1 MELEESIK
9 LAVEGCGVELYD
21 IQTTKEHK
29 VNILRVYISHKDG
42 VNLDKCAHVSRMIS
56 PLLDIQEPMYGKY
69 NLEVSSPGIERK
81 LKTLHHFK
89 CSIGSDV
96 KIKEYSTEVLKGKL
110 LNVLDNGEIEVDDI
124 NNGIQKTTF
133 DNILAASTY
142 YDWNKETKRKK

>member
-9 LAVEGCGVELYD
+9 LAVEGCGVDLYD

-29 VNILRVYISHKDG
+29 VNILRVYVSHKDG

-56 PLLDIQEPMYGKY
+56 PLLDINEPMHGKY

-81 LKTLHHFK
+81 LKTLNHFK

-96 KIKEYSTEVLKGKL
+96 KIKEYSTDAFKGKL
-110 LNVLDNGEIEVDDI
+110 LEVSDDGIITIDDI
-124 NNGIQKTTF
+124 DNGIQTLKY
-133 DNILAASTY
+133 DDVLSASTY
-142 YDWNKETKRKK
+142 YNWNK

>member
-9 LAVEGCGVELYD
+9 LAVEGCGVDLYD
-21 IQTTKEHK
+21 IQQTKEHK

-56 PLLDIQEPMYGKY
+56 PLLDINEPMHGKY
-69 NLEVSSPGIERK
+69 TLEVSSPGIERK

-96 KIKEYSTEVLKGKL
+96 KVKNYSTETFKGKL
-110 LNVLDNGEIEVDDI
+110 LDVLDDGTITIDDI
-124 NNGIQKTTF
+124 DEGNQTIKF
-133 DNILAASTY
+133 DDILASSTY
-142 YDWNKETKRKK
+142 YNWNK

>member
-9 LAVEGCGVELYD
+9 LAVEGCGVDLYD
-21 IQTTKEHK
+21 IQTTKEDK

-56 PLLDIQEPMYGKY
+56 PLLDIDEPMHGKY
-69 NLEVSSPGIERK
+69 NLEVSSPGIERR

-96 KIKEYSTEVLKGKL
+96 KIKEYSTDVFKGKL
-110 LNVLDNGEIEVDDI
+110 LEVSDDGIITIDDIDNGVQTLKYDDV
-124 NNGIQKTTF
+124 
-133 DNILAASTY
+133 LSASTY
-142 YDWNKETKRKK
+142 YSWNK